1 MPYYIDSDG
10 KRITFEEPKEIDWT
24 EEELKHL
31 NTDNFAKYCE
41 FYELDRLERYSR
53 YLIYSTATIK

>member
-10 KRITFEEPKEIDWT
+10 KKIIFEEPKEIDWT

-31 NTDNFAKYCE
+31 NIDNFANYCE

-53 YLIYSTATIK
+53 YLIYSAASRK